1 MMTEEPKKIF
11 RTKALERLS
20 SPEELDQVLQIVT
33 RKSWIPLASLGGL
46 LLIAIWW
53 SISGQIP
60 VTVEGVGL
68 LVYPRQIVSFQ
79 LPASGQVV
87 DLTVKVGDFVHKGQI
102 LGRIN
107 QPALQQ
113 NLDQERVRL
122 VELQERNSKIVPLRD
137 KKTDLEKQANERERR
152 ILKERIESV
161 LHTAE
166 SQKAKNEVYFKKQQE
181 ALQQLREVKLTLDKH
196 FKERY
201 DSFES
206 LRKDGIISNDAA
218 LNARQDYIN
227 NQVQIADLELQIH
240 ESELQQ
246 LRAEES
252 FQQQLDLVANLQTQL
267 RDLEI
272 KAQEIDQQQLETN
285 SATALQIQEVE
296 RTIARYEEDLRT
308 KSQIV
313 NEYTGRILEI
323 TASAGQIVSAGQ
335 RMGAIETED
344 PHGKLLAVGY
354 FQVSDGKKIEPGMD
368 VRISPATV
376 ERERYGSI
384 LGKIVSVSPFPV
396 TTEAITNVVGNAE
409 VAQVLSAG
417 GTKIEV
423 FADLSTDP
431 SSLSGYRWTSGK
443 GPDIKITAGTTG
455 GLRTTVEYRRP
466 ITFIIPILRRWSGA

>member
-1 MMTEEPKKIF
+1 MTEEPKKIF

-20 SPEELDQVLQIVT
+20 SPEELDQLLQIVT
-33 RKSWIPLASLGGL
+33 RKSWIPIAGLAGL
-46 LLIAIWW
+46 IVIAIWW

-87 DLTVKVGDFVHKGQI
+87 DLNIKVGDFVHKGQI

-113 NLDQERVRL
+113 SLDQERVRL
-122 VELQERNSKIVPLRD
+122 AELQERNSKIVPLRD

-152 ILKERIESV
+152 ILRERIDSV
-161 LHTAE
+161 LRTAE

-181 ALQQLREVKLTLDKH
+181 SLQQLREVKLTLDKH

-201 DSFES
+201 DNFES
-206 LRKDGIISNDAA
+206 LRKDGIVSNDAA

-227 NQVQIADLELQIH
+227 NQVQIADVELQIH

-252 FQQQLDLVANLQTQL
+252 YQQQLDSVANLQTQL

-296 RTIARYEEDLRT
+296 RNIARYEEDLRT
-308 KSQIV
+308 KSQIIS
-313 NEYTGRILEI
+313 EYTGRILEI
-323 TASAGQIVSAGQ
+323 TASVGQIVSAGQ
-335 RMGAIETED
+335 RMGSLETED
-344 PHGKLLAVGY
+344 PNGKLLAVGY

-384 LGKIVSVSPFPV
+384 LGKIASVSPFPV

-431 SSLSGYRWTSGK
+431 SSLTGYSWTSGK

-455 GLRTTVEYRRP
+455 GLRATVEYRRP

>member
-122 VELQERNSKIVPLRD
+122 AELQERNSKIVPLRD

>member
-1 MMTEEPKKIF
+1 
-11 RTKALERLS
+11 
-20 SPEELDQVLQIVT
+20 VT

-122 VELQERNSKIVPLRD
+122 AELQERNSKIVPLRD

-161 LHTAE
+161 LRTAE

>member
-1 MMTEEPKKIF
+1 M
-11 RTKALERLS
+11 
-20 SPEELDQVLQIVT
+20 
-33 RKSWIPLASLGGL
+33 
-46 LLIAIWW
+46 
-53 SISGQIP
+53 
-60 VTVEGVGL
+60 
-68 LVYPRQIVSFQ
+68 
-79 LPASGQVV
+79 
-87 DLTVKVGDFVHKGQI
+87 
-102 LGRIN
+102 
-107 QPALQQ
+107 
-113 NLDQERVRL
+113 
-122 VELQERNSKIVPLRD
+122 QERNSKIVPLRD

-161 LHTAE
+161 LRTAE

>member
-11 RTKALERLS
+11 RNKALEHLS
-20 SPEELDQVLQIVT
+20 SPEELDQLLQIVT
-33 RKSWIPLASLGGL
+33 RKSWIPVAGLGGL
-46 LLIAIWW
+46 IVIAIWW

-87 DLTVKVGDFVHKGQI
+87 DLNVKVGDVVHKGQI

-113 NLDQERVRL
+113 SLDQERVRL
-122 VELQERNSKIVPLRD
+122 AELQERNSKIVPLRD

-152 ILKERIESV
+152 ILKERIDSV
-161 LHTAE
+161 LRTAE
-166 SQKAKNEVYFKKQQE
+166 SQKAKNEIYFKKQQE
-181 ALQQLREVKLTLDKH
+181 SLQQLREVKLTLDKH

-201 DSFES
+201 DNFES
-206 LRKDGIISNDAA
+206 LRKDGIVSSDAT
-218 LNARQDYIN
+218 LNARQDFIN
-227 NQVQIADLELQIH
+227 NQVQIADVELQMH

-272 KAQEIDQQQLETN
+272 KAQEIDQQQLENN

-296 RTIARYEEDLRT
+296 RNIARYEEDLRT

-313 NEYTGRILEI
+313 SEYTGRILEI
-323 TASAGQIVSAGQ
+323 TASVGQIVSAG
-335 RMGAIETED
+335 
-344 PHGKLLAVGY
+344 
-354 FQVSDGKKIEPGMD
+354 
-368 VRISPATV
+368 
-376 ERERYGSI
+376 
-384 LGKIVSVSPFPV
+384 
-396 TTEAITNVVGNAE
+396 
-409 VAQVLSAG
+409 
-417 GTKIEV
+417 
-423 FADLSTDP
+423 
-431 SSLSGYRWTSGK
+431 
-443 GPDIKITAGTTG
+443 
-455 GLRTTVEYRRP
+455 
-466 ITFIIPILRRWSGA
+466 

>member
-1 MMTEEPKKIF
+1 M
-11 RTKALERLS
+11 
-20 SPEELDQVLQIVT
+20 
-33 RKSWIPLASLGGL
+33 
-46 LLIAIWW
+46 
-53 SISGQIP
+53 
-60 VTVEGVGL
+60 

-122 VELQERNSKIVPLRD
+122 AELQERNSKIVPLRD

-161 LHTAE
+161 LRTAE

-344 PHGKLLAVGY
+344 RA
-354 FQVSDGKKIEPGMD
+354 
-368 VRISPATV
+368 
-376 ERERYGSI
+376 
-384 LGKIVSVSPFPV
+384 
-396 TTEAITNVVGNAE
+396 GNGCSH
-409 VAQVLSAG
+409 QPRDG
-417 GTKIEV
+417 GTRTIWKYSRKDCFGFPI
-423 FADLSTDP
+423 
-431 SSLSGYRWTSGK
+431 SG
-443 GPDIKITAGTTG
+443 DD
-455 GLRTTVEYRRP
+455 
-466 ITFIIPILRRWSGA
+466 

>member
-122 VELQERNSKIVPLRD
+122 AELQERNSKIVPLRD

-161 LHTAE
+161 LRTAE

-431 SSLSGYRWTSGK
+431 SSLSCYRWTSGK

>member
-122 VELQERNSKIVPLRD
+122 AELQERNSKIVPLRD

-161 LHTAE
+161 LRTAE

-218 LNARQDYIN
+218 QNARQDYIN